1 MILKVVSFDED
12 TAITTWEDGVLFA
25 KCYYDPDVGDNV
37 LEYFKQ
43 DGSIPL
49 IVGDKRIYLCNDNGQ
64 TIEKITGL
72 KIVEPKSK
80 KPVDKSV

>member
-1 MILKVVSFDED
+1 MILKVVSFDKD
-12 TAITTWEDGVLFA
+12 TAITTWEDGVLYA
-25 KCYYDPDVGDNV
+25 RCYYDPDAGDNV

-64 TIEKITGL
+64 TIEKIVGL
-72 KIVEPKSK
+72 KIDEPKLK
-80 KPVDKSV
+80 KTVDKSV